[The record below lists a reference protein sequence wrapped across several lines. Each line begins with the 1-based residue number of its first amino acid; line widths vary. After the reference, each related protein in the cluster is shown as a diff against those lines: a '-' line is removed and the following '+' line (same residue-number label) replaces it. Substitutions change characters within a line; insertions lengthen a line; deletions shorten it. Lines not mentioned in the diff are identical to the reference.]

1 MSPNR
6 TVRLPPAGMALEAL
20 PRTRQIARAW
30 FRIHQSGHSAIY
42 FSLNPTHRFSHP
54 HCPHKMLY
62 VAMDSPTCLWE
73 CFGDRLFDGNH
84 RLPRTVWD
92 DASISTVE
100 VPPLHLCDLSSVNT
114 RGALAVDLTALMNDD
129 LAVPQAWG
137 LAIQNHPAQVPAI
150 KFKSRF
156 TGTACLALFD
166 RGSLPT
172 QLKESRLGPLK
183 THPPALDWLQRNDV
197 LLV

>member
-1 MSPNR
+1 
-6 TVRLPPAGMALEAL
+6 
-20 PRTRQIARAW
+20 
-30 FRIHQSGHSAIY
+30 
-42 FSLNPTHRFSHP
+42 
-54 HCPHKMLY
+54 
-62 VAMDSPTCLWE
+62 
-73 CFGDRLFDGNH
+73 
-84 RLPRTVWD
+84 
-92 DASISTVE
+92 
-100 VPPLHLCDLSSVNT
+100 
-114 RGALAVDLTALMNDD
+114 LAVDLTALMNDD

-172 QLKESRLGPLK
+172 HLKETRLGPLR